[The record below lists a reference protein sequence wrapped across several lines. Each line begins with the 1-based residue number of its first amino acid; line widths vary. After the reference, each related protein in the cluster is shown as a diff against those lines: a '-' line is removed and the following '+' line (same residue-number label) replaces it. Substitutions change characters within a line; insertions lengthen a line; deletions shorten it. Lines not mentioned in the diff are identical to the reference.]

1 MLKPLQ
7 TLSILFHRF
16 SFLFVYFSQIIQC
29 WNTCLLFFSL
39 PSFFYFCID
48 SLHAYIYFQ
57 FNTENKERKGI
68 LFTRAKNG
76 QTIPDHFKR
85 LSNNSSRRDNKFTQR
100 NGRES
105 SILLARFQK
114 SPRWNRQDPQV
125 QRRRLKRWRW
135 KKRRVEASRVPI
147 EGADA
152 PNCRPNGKRARQDK
166 SGGRL
171 ILNRY
176 QVPGGFR
183 CLRRDTFPRS
193 SFGWSR
199 RGEEGT
205 QRPTVTDCV
214 MRSYPTGRSRL
225 LAGTVAGMVSL
236 GTCSANK
243 LPFVLET

>member
-1 MLKPLQ
+1 MVKP
-7 TLSILFHRF
+7 S
-16 SFLFVYFSQIIQC
+16 
-29 WNTCLLFFSL
+29 
-39 PSFFYFCID
+39 P
-48 SLHAYIYFQ
+48 
-57 FNTENKERKGI
+57 
-68 LFTRAKNG
+68 
-76 QTIPDHFKR
+76 TI
-85 LSNNSSRRDNKFTQR
+85 SNDCPT
-100 NGRES
+100 
-105 SILLARFQK
+105 ILLAATTNLHNEMAGNHQSY
-114 SPRWNRQDPQV
+114 SPVSRNLRDETGKIHKFNEDVWNGGRNV
-125 QRRRLKRWRW
+125 ESS
-135 KKRRVEASRVPI
+135 VEASRVPI